1 MNKFLKWNPQDDRKV
16 VRPKREIQ
24 NKLKKEMNKTL
35 SEASTV
41 VASKEK
47 WNDLVCVAYA
57 LLRDK

>member
-41 VASKEK
+41 VASKEQWK
-47 WNDLVCVAYA
+47 DLMHG
-57 LLRDK
+57 LRST